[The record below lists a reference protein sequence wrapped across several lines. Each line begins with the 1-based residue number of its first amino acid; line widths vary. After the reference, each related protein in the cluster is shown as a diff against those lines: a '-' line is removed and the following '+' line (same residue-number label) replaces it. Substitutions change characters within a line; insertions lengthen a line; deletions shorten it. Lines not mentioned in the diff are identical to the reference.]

1 MNPDRLARAFAQGAF
16 HRPALLPS
24 AYEGQRTALKR
35 LPLCRCQHGDE
46 PFPAAN
52 SQRQMLPGARHP
64 HIGQT
69 PLAGLLRLEAIHAQ
83 QEDMGKIQTFGAVDG
98 GDADA
103 VRGDVEIA
111 LAPGERCY
119 CQQVAG
125 SA

>member
-1 MNPDRLARAFAQGAF
+1 
-16 HRPALLPS
+16 
-24 AYEGQRTALKR
+24 
-35 LPLCRCQHGDE
+35 
-46 PFPAAN
+46 
-52 SQRQMLPGARHP
+52 MLPGARHS

-111 LAPGERCY
+111 LACLLYTSDAADE
-119 CQQVAG
+119 
-125 SA
+125 